1 MVIDDDARARQEK
14 EDEALAKA
22 IAASLDDTQR
32 TKPIN
37 SKKNNNNDC
46 VLS

>member
-22 IAASLDDTQR
+22 IAASLDDAQR
-32 TKPIN
+32 TKPTN
-37 SKKNNNNDC
+37 SKKKNNNDC